1 MFLPGHGTVG
11 FAILEWEGPRRLAV
25 GATRLA
31 RFGNREKNH
40 GGLDG
45 PPWFIQLKAASVV
58 GEQKP
63 DQNVSFSANWIW
75 RSRFAVS
82 VISPAVPLMLVS
94 EKTIAFGVSKFA

>member
-1 MFLPGHGTVG
+1 MGRSASSCSGCNSTG
-11 FAILEWEGPRRLAV
+11 EIWKQRKKTTADWMARR
-25 GATRLA
+25 GS
-31 RFGNREKNH
+31 
-40 GGLDG
+40 
-45 PPWFIQLKAASVV
+45 PPKAASVA